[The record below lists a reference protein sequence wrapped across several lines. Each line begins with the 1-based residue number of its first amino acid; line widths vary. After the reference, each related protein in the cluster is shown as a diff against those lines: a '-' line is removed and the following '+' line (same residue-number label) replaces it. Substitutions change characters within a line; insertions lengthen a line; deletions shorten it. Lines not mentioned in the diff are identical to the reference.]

1 MFHEL
6 QVHQTELEMQNQEL
20 RRTQTELEA
29 SRNRYFGLFDLAP
42 LPYLVFDAQHSL
54 TDLNLAASELIGAE
68 RARLKGQAFFPWI
81 TTAQQNAFHQHLN
94 QVFLEPK
101 PQVLECSLQRRDGSV
116 RWVRFHS
123 QMLPVE
129 AGAKP
134 LCLSALVDFTERRV
148 AEEALRR
155 SEAEL
160 EAIYDNALTMM
171 CLVNEQ
177 QEIELMNRGMA
188 ELVGMTSAH
197 GGNGLPSHLLGR
209 QRPPPIPPEKLIS
222 CINVKERHLG
232 CGAGSHCEHC
242 PLRLAMA
249 ETFKTGRSC
258 RQLESTLWFL
268 RGGSWWEM
276 DVSASTVL
284 IKVEGKS
291 RVLVCLEDITGR
303 KQLQAQ
309 LMQAQKMEA
318 IGLLAGGVAHDF
330 NNIMAAAM
338 VNLAMLRATIELD
351 SPDVQALLTE
361 LEKGTERA
369 AGLTR
374 QLLLFGRRQVME
386 NKPLNLNEVVAN
398 MLNLLHRVLGE
409 QVTIRWDDRRE
420 ICSVTGDATMLGQV
434 VMNLCVNA
442 RDAMPKGGE
451 LSLRTDAVDL
461 AARQIQSRPLAR
473 PGKFI
478 CLTVSDT
485 GCGMDAPTL
494 KRIFEPFFT
503 TKEVGKGTG
512 LGLATV
518 YEIIKQHQGWVE
530 VESTPGHGTR
540 FQVFLPATESVVPLK
555 IKPPAQGAFFGDG
568 ESILLVE
575 DEDALR
581 TQLALN
587 LRSNGYRV
595 LEAVDGQEAI
605 RLWEQHG
612 GDVGL
617 VFTDMVMPNGVN
629 GLELV
634 ETLRQLKPKL
644 KAIISSGYSL
654 NLVQPEGEADPTIRF
669 LPKPYQPLKL
679 AQMLRECLKEVD

>member
-6 QVHQTELEMQNQEL
+6 QVHQTQLEMQNHEL
-20 RRTQTELEA
+20 RRAQAELEA

-42 LPYLVFDAQHSL
+42 LPYLVFDEQHVL
-54 TDLNLAASELIGAE
+54 TDLNLAASELVGAE
-68 RARLKGQAFFPWI
+68 RARLKGQAFFTWVSP
-81 TTAQQNAFHQHLN
+81 THRNAFHNHLN
-94 QVFLEPK
+94 RIFQEPR
-101 PQVLECSLQRRDGSV
+101 PQVLECSLQRRDMGV

-123 QMLPVE
+123 QLLPAE
-129 AGAKP
+129 AGVKP
-134 LCLSALVDFTERRV
+134 LCLCALVDFTERRA

-160 EAIYDNALTMM
+160 EAIYDSALTMM

-177 QEIELMNRGMA
+177 QEIELMNRAMSEMFGA
-188 ELVGMTSAH
+188 NSIN
-197 GGNGLPSHLLGR
+197 GGR
-209 QRPPPIPPEKLIS
+209 RRTPPIPQEKLIS
-222 CINVKERHLG
+222 CINANERHLG
-232 CGAGSHCEHC
+232 CGAGPQCEHC

-249 ETFKTGRSC
+249 ETFGTGRSC
-258 RQLESTLWFL
+258 RQLETTLWL
-268 RGGSWWEM
+268 MRDGKWWEF
-276 DVSASTVL
+276 DVSASTIL

-338 VNLAMLRATIELD
+338 VNLAMLRGMTEIESSD
-351 SPDVQALLTE
+351 AQALLNE

-386 NKPLNLNEVVAN
+386 KKHLDLNEVVSG

-409 QVTIRWDDRRE
+409 QITIRWDDRGE
-420 ICSVTGDATMLGQV
+420 VCPVIGDTTMLGQV

-442 RDAMPKGGE
+442 RDAMTKGGE
-451 LSLRTDAVDL
+451 LALRTRAVEISSV
-461 AARQIQSRPLAR
+461 QIQTRPLAR
-473 PGKFI
+473 EGNFI
-478 CLTVSDT
+478 CLTATDN
-485 GCGMDAPTL
+485 GCGMDAATL

-518 YEIIKQHQGWVE
+518 YGIIKQHQGWIE
-530 VESTPGHGTR
+530 VESSPGIGTS
-540 FQVFLPATESVVPLK
+540 FHIFLPEAEAGA
-555 IKPPAQGAFFGDG
+555 PAQDKPVMNGDFLGRG
-568 ESILLVE
+568 ETILLVE

-587 LRSNGYRV
+587 LRNTGYQI
-595 LEAVDGQEAI
+595 LEATDGQEAL

-612 GDVGL
+612 GVLDL
-617 VFTDMVMPNGVN
+617 VFTDMVMPNGMN

-634 ETLRQLKPKL
+634 EALRQLNPKL

-654 NLVQPEGEADPTIRF
+654 NLVHPEGETDSSIRF
-669 LPKPYQPLKL
+669 LPKPYQPVKL
-679 AQMLRECLKEVD
+679 AQMLRESFSETK